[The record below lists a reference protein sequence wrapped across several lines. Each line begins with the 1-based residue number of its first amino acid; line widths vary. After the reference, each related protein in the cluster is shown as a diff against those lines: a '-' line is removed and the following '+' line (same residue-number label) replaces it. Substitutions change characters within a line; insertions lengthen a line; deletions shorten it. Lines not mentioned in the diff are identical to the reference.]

1 MLQTEAKSEFFSND
15 REIHHFNDVG
25 KELYLGKH
33 DVHMLLS
40 VYHKSCVEFVNKWFN
55 WKLWDIDIV
64 ITVPSIIK
72 SYILGNKQFQ

>member
-1 MLQTEAKSEFFSND
+1 MLQTAAKSEFFSND

-55 WKLWDIDIV
+55 
-64 ITVPSIIK
+64 
-72 SYILGNKQFQ
+72 

>member
-33 DVHMLLS
+33 
-40 VYHKSCVEFVNKWFN
+40 
-55 WKLWDIDIV
+55 V
-64 ITVPSIIK
+64 IKRHLIGKESFLP
-72 SYILGNKQFQ
+72 